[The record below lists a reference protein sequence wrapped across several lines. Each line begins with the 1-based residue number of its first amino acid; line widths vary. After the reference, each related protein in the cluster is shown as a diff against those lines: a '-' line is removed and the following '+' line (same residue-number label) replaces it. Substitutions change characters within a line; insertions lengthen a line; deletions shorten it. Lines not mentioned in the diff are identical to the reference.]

1 MTEHGD
7 HNTSDHNDD
16 AQWEDHPDWADYEG
30 PEPVHVDGAIR
41 HGLIISS
48 TFPAFLLLA
57 MFFVF
62 RWVLI
67 GGERGDS
74 FRTTAFA
81 FAAVGLILGGINLA
95 IRNHLNEQK

>member
-1 MTEHGD
+1 MTEPND
-7 HNTSDHNDD
+7 YDKSSDPETDE
-16 AQWEDHPDWADYEG
+16 WEDHPDWVDYEG